1 MSLQELR
8 QTITGTDGD
17 ERSLQSSVNGTK
29 KKKTLSLP
37 DDVHQHE
44 EFRASRSVMVSSHD
58 VMLNRQ
64 EDLGRGQ
71 RSRKPTSKVLEH
83 KISLLKERR
92 EKTYSR
98 LARKCN
104 AAEDLLYSSKN
115 KVAAEEEMLQ
125 INDLTKLLMSLHD
138 ECNELLGEEDRAE
151 SDEWLDMVD
160 EHIFNFKT
168 KVHRWLKCAEEEQQ
182 RYALLEKS
190 QSSKRSYSKGSHHS
204 SKSNAS
210 RKSSRSS
217 KSGDSKTRAME
228 EKAKLAELLAEES
241 FLMKRQI
248 AENEAERLKVQE
260 MVAKAKARAKV
271 FEESES
277 GDGKL
282 FPQTKEA
289 RPNKQTDIDHYLQR
303 GSHQK
308 QILDEHLPPRKTDI
322 VEVLCNLVKQQSVP
336 DVDLVVFDGNPFEYH
351 YFMTLFHELV
361 EKRIEDP
368 RGRLT
373 RLIKHTKGDPK
384 EMIKHCVQ
392 QPAAVGHDNAKKTVG
407 TKVW

>member
-1 MSLQELR
+1 MVEAK
-8 QTITGTDGD
+8 I
-17 ERSLQSSVNGTK
+17 
-29 KKKTLSLP
+29 KKKT
-37 DDVHQHE
+37 
-44 EFRASRSVMVSSHD
+44 
-58 VMLNRQ
+58 
-64 EDLGRGQ
+64 
-71 RSRKPTSKVLEH
+71 TSKELEY

-104 AAEDLLYSSKN
+104 AVEDLLYSSKN
-115 KVAAEEEMLQ
+115 KVAVEEEMLQ

-151 SDEWLDMVD
+151 SNEWLDMVD
-160 EHIFNFKT
+160 EQIFTFKR
-168 KVHRWLKCAEEEQQ
+168 KIHRWLKCAEEEQQ
-182 RYALLEKS
+182 RYAMSEKS
-190 QSSKRSYSKGSHHS
+190 RSSKGSSSKSSRHG

-217 KSGDSKTRAME
+217 KAGDSKTRAME

-271 FEESES
+271 YEESES

-282 FPQTKEA
+282 FPQTEEA
-289 RPNKQTDIDHYLQR
+289 RPSKQTNIDHCFQR
-303 GSHQK
+303 GNHQK
-308 QILDEHLPPRKTDI
+308 LIQDKHLHPKKTDI
-322 VEVLCNLVKQQSVP
+322 AEVLCNLVKQQSAP
-336 DVDLVVFDGNPFEYH
+336 DVDLDVFDGNPLEFH
-351 YFMTLFHELV
+351 YFMTLFHALV
-361 EKRIEDP
+361 EKKIEGP

-373 RLIKHTKGDPK
+373 RLIKYAKGDPE
-384 EMIKHCVQ
+384 EMIKHFFQ
-392 QPAAVGHDNAKKTVG
+392 QPAALGYDNAKKMLQQKYGNPCSIMSMYRKGIKAWPQLKNGDGGSFQKFYNFLVKCESI
-407 TKVW
+407 TKSRE

>member
-1 MSLQELR
+1 MLLKEVR
-8 QTITGTDGD
+8 QTITGTDCD
-17 ERSLQSSVNGTK
+17 ARSLQSSISGTK

-44 EFRASRSVMVSSHD
+44 EFRESRSMIVSSHD
-58 VMLNRQ
+58 VILNQQ

-71 RSRKPTSKVLEH
+71 RLKKPTSKGLEY

-104 AAEDLLYSSKN
+104 AVEDLLYSSKN
-115 KVAAEEEMLQ
+115 KVAVEEEMLQ

-151 SDEWLDMVD
+151 SNEWLDMVD
-160 EHIFNFKT
+160 EQIFTFKR
-168 KVHRWLKCAEEEQQ
+168 KIHRWLKCAEEEQQ
-182 RYALLEKS
+182 RYAMSEKS
-190 QSSKRSYSKGSHHS
+190 RSSKGSSSKSSRHG

-217 KSGDSKTRAME
+217 KAGDSKTRAME

-271 FEESES
+271 YEESES

-282 FPQTKEA
+282 FPQTEEA
-289 RPNKQTDIDHYLQR
+289 RPK
-303 GSHQK
+303 
-308 QILDEHLPPRKTDI
+308 
-322 VEVLCNLVKQQSVP
+322 
-336 DVDLVVFDGNPFEYH
+336 
-351 YFMTLFHELV
+351 
-361 EKRIEDP
+361 
-368 RGRLT
+368 
-373 RLIKHTKGDPK
+373 
-384 EMIKHCVQ
+384 
-392 QPAAVGHDNAKKTVG
+392 
-407 TKVW
+407 